1 MKIKLNYR
9 RTFFAGMAFFLI
21 CMFWQAYDTIIPLVL
36 TYKFHMTQTL
46 SGGIM
51 AIDNILALFMLPL
64 FGKLSDKCNTRL
76 GRRTPFILVGTIIAV
91 ALFALLPFIDSLM
104 YFVITLVAMLI
115 AMAVFRSPA
124 VALMPDIT
132 VKPLRSKANAVINLM
147 GTIGGIIALLFGIVF
162 ATKEIEHMDEAYM
175 HSNFYYYFISVASAM
190 LISLVIYMLFV
201 RENRFARDMQE
212 QSRALGLDEEFTTY
226 ESGDEEAEAAARAA
240 GDRKLTKGELC
251 SLIFLLASIFMWYTG
266 YNAVTSKYSVYAT
279 HILHKDYAFTLMIAN
294 AAGLVSFLPVG
305 IIASKRGRKKTI
317 LAGVI
322 MMVVAFG
329 CMSFVTA
336 DTPIAAM
343 YVLFAIAGIGWASIN
358 VNSFP
363 MVVELCTGSNTG
375 LYTGYYYTASMAAQV
390 VTPIFSG
397 WLMDMLGL
405 KVLCPYAALFSAI
418 AFFTMLPV
426 RHGDVLESRLEQTA
440 EQTNAAQAE
449 KQPEA
454 IAAAEAPANQDVSEI
469 PKAAEIA
476 SEIAEIS
483 ETAETAEVTEAAG
496 E

>member
-226 ESGDEEAEAAARAA
+226 ESGDEEAESAARAA

-336 DTPIAAM
+336 DTPIRRHRLGFHQRQFLPDGGGALHRLE
-343 YVLFAIAGIGWASIN
+343 YRSLHRLLLHRIHGGAGSHPD
-358 VNSFP
+358 F
-363 MVVELCTGSNTG
+363 
-375 LYTGYYYTASMAAQV
+375 
-390 VTPIFSG
+390 
-397 WLMDMLGL
+397 LGL
-405 KVLCPYAALFSAI
+405 ADGHAGA
-418 AFFTMLPV
+418 
-426 RHGDVLESRLEQTA
+426 ESPLSLRCAVQRDCLLHHASRTSRGRLR
-440 EQTNAAQAE
+440 
-449 KQPEA
+449 
-454 IAAAEAPANQDVSEI
+454 
-469 PKAAEIA
+469 
-476 SEIAEIS
+476 
-483 ETAETAEVTEAAG
+483 VTSGADC
-496 E
+496 

>member
-1 MKIKLNYR
+1 MKVKLNYR
-9 RTFFAGMAFFLI
+9 RTLFVGMAFFLI
-21 CMFWQAYDTIIPLVL
+21 CMFWQAYDNTIPLVL
-36 TYKFHMTQTL
+36 TYKFKMSQTL

-64 FGKLSDKCNTRL
+64 FGKLSDKCSTRL
-76 GRRTPFILVGTIIAV
+76 GRRTPFILIGTIIAV
-91 ALFALLPFIDSLM
+91 ALFALLPFIDSLL
-104 YFVITLVAMLI
+104 YFVITLVAMLV

-162 ATKEIEHMDEAYM
+162 ATKEIKHMDDAYM
-175 HSNFYYYFISVASAM
+175 HTNYYYYFIAVASAM

-201 RENRFARDMQE
+201 RENRFAREMQE
-212 QSRALGLDEEFTTY
+212 QSRALGLDEEIITY
-226 ESGDEEAEAAARAA
+226 ESGDEEAESAAKAA
-240 GDRKLTKGELC
+240 GERKLTKGELC
-251 SLIFLLASIFMWYTG
+251 SLLFLLASIFMWYMG
-266 YNAVTSKYSVYAT
+266 YNAVTSKYSVYAAD
-279 HILHKDYAFTLMIAN
+279 ILHKDHNLTLMIAQ
-294 AAGLVSFLPVG
+294 AAGVVSFLPVG

-329 CMSFVTA
+329 SMSFVTA
-336 DTPIAAM
+336 DTPMMVMNI
-343 YVLFAIAGIGWASIN
+343 LFAVAGIGWASIN

-363 MVVELCTGSNTG
+363 MVVELCTGSDTG
-375 LYTGYYYTASMAAQV
+375 LYTGFYYTASMAAQI

-397 WLMDMLGL
+397 WLMDLFGL

-426 RHGDVLESRLEQTA
+426 RHGDVLESRLEQA
-440 EQTNAAQAE
+440 VQTSGTVMADQEPAPADV
-449 KQPEA
+449 
-454 IAAAEAPANQDVSEI
+454 AEAAD
-469 PKAAEIA
+469 
-476 SEIAEIS
+476 
-483 ETAETAEVTEAAG
+483 TTG